1 MNEHLSLPIHVIT
14 RLTGKN
20 LASYAHP
27 KYIVQRPRL
36 ASPLLFITKN
46 VERYVMW
53 RSLFVVGILL
63 MIGNHTRGQ
72 SLSWQS
78 AFPSLPT
85 FSLPIDVR
93 HAGDGTNR
101 LFVAQ
106 QRGVIYVFQNSATVS
121 TRRVFIDLSDRVSQ
135 SGSETGLL
143 GLAFHPNYATNGFF
157 FVNYTSSISGS
168 LRSYIDRYQVSA
180 TNPDSAVRSSQF
192 QILSLAQP
200 YSNHNGGSIA
210 FGPDGFL
217 YLGFGDGGS
226 GNDPG
231 NRAQNRA
238 ELLGKILRI
247 DVDRTTV
254 TTNYAIPSTNPF
266 VGNTQGWREEI
277 FAYGLRNPWKFSFD
291 AQTGD
296 IWCGDVGQ
304 DTREEIDIITS
315 GGNFGWR
322 LMEGF
327 ICTPGV
333 NPGCADTAG
342 LIRPVW
348 DYPNA
353 GSDISVTGGY
363 VYRGAAIP
371 SVQGKYF
378 CADYGSGK
386 IWMLTRTGP
395 NSATAQL
402 VSDEAYSISSF
413 GVDQTNELYLLSYSS
428 AGRLYKLNGP
438 STNTGEEPS
447 PQQFKLEQNY
457 PNPFNPTTTLSF
469 VIGKSSWVTLK
480 VFDVLG
486 NDVAT
491 IVDGLLTEGDY
502 TRSFDASRLASGVYY
517 YQLKSSAF
525 LATKR
530 MVLLR

>member
-1 MNEHLSLPIHVIT
+1 
-14 RLTGKN
+14 
-20 LASYAHP
+20 
-27 KYIVQRPRL
+27 
-36 ASPLLFITKN
+36 
-46 VERYVMW
+46 
-53 RSLFVVGILL
+53 
-63 MIGNHTRGQ
+63 
-72 SLSWQS
+72 
-78 AFPSLPT
+78 
-85 FSLPIDVR
+85 
-93 HAGDGTNR
+93 
-101 LFVAQ
+101 
-106 QRGVIYVFQNSATVS
+106 
-121 TRRVFIDLSDRVSQ
+121 
-135 SGSETGLL
+135 
-143 GLAFHPNYATNGFF
+143 
-157 FVNYTSSISGS
+157 
-168 LRSYIDRYQVSA
+168 
-180 TNPDSAVRSSQF
+180 
-192 QILSLAQP
+192 
-200 YSNHNGGSIA
+200 
-210 FGPDGFL
+210 L

-254 TTNYAIPSTNPF
+254 STNYAIPSANPF
-266 VGNTQGWREEI
+266 FGNTQGWREEI

-304 DTREEIDIITS
+304 DTREEIDIITI

-438 STNTGEEPS
+438 STNTGEEAS
-447 PQQFKLEQNY
+447 PRQFKLEQNY

-491 IVDGLLTEGDY
+491 IVDGFLTEGEY

-525 LATKR
+525 VATKR

>member
-1 MNEHLSLPIHVIT
+1 
-14 RLTGKN
+14 
-20 LASYAHP
+20 
-27 KYIVQRPRL
+27 
-36 ASPLLFITKN
+36 
-46 VERYVMW
+46 
-53 RSLFVVGILL
+53 
-63 MIGNHTRGQ
+63 
-72 SLSWQS
+72 LSWQS

-106 QRGVIYVFQNSATVS
+106 QRGMIYVFQNSPTVS

-266 VGNTQGWREEI
+266 FGNTQGWREEI

-304 DTREEIDIITS
+304 DTREEIDIITI

-447 PQQFKLEQNY
+447 PRQFMLEQNY

-486 NDVAT
+486 NNVAT
-491 IVDGLLTEGDY
+491 IVDGFLTEGEY
-502 TRSFDASRLASGVYY
+502 ARSFDASRLASGVYY